1 MNLPSLRFVEEVTL
15 HKLSHF
21 LPAQNPLKDF
31 VHHNT
36 LHAFQDKDFFTALQ
50 ESSEIFG
57 YKTFLPL
64 SDFRKKLKSNKIT
77 NWEYLSRAEQIKV
90 LNAFSAYYGLFSK
103 FLKPE

>member
-1 MNLPSLRFVEEVTL
+1 MNLTSLRFVEEVTL

-57 YKTFLPL
+57 YKTF
-64 SDFRKKLKSNKIT
+64 
-77 NWEYLSRAEQIKV
+77 YLFQI
-90 LNAFSAYYGLFSK
+90 LERS
-103 FLKPE
+103 